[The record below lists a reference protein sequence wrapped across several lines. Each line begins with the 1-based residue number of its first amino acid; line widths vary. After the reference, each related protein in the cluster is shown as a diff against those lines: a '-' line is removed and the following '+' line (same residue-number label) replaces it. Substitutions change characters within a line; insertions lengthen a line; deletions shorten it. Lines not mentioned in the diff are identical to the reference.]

1 MKEQVRGKACPLPI
15 QYDPEKPMQVGG
27 QAVMEGVMMRA
38 PGAVATAVRK
48 PNGDIVVK
56 REVFRSWLE
65 TRPWLATPVLRGAV
79 GLIEMMILGIR
90 TLNWSAE
97 IAVEE
102 EEKAKA
108 EKEGKE
114 VKKASNW
121 ELVLTLVISLI
132 LGVAVF
138 FAVPLILTTWL
149 FDVENSAV
157 SFNLLSGGIR
167 VTILLLYMWGISLL
181 PDVFRLFQYH
191 GAEHKSIFAFEEE
204 QSVDLDRA
212 KSYTT
217 LHPRCGTSFL
227 LIVMVTAIIS
237 FAFVDALIIQLLGY
251 INLPIRILSHLPLI
265 PLVGGLSYEIIK
277 FSARHTETP
286 WGRVLVAPGLW
297 LQHITTKE
305 PDDRQLEVALVS
317 LKSALGLD
325 PLTLLKDEET
335 TYTRCYPSEAAN

>member
-1 MKEQVRGKACPLPI
+1 MKDQGKVKACALPI

-56 REVFRSWLE
+56 REIFKSWLE
-65 TRPWLATPVLRGAV
+65 TYKWLATPVLRGAV
-79 GLIEMMILGIR
+79 GLIEMMILGIK

-108 EKEGKE
+108 EKTGKPM
-114 VKKASNW
+114 KKQSNV
-121 ELVLTLVISLI
+121 ELVLTLAVSLI
-132 LGVAVF
+132 LGVAIF
-138 FAVPLILTTWL
+138 FAIPLVLTTFF
-149 FDVENSAV
+149 FDVANSAIA
-157 SFNLLSGGIR
+157 FNLISGGIR
-167 VTILLLYMWGISLL
+167 VTLLLLYMWGISKL

-204 QSVDLDRA
+204 MSVELSRA
-212 KSYTT
+212 RSYTT

-237 FAFVDALIIQLLGY
+237 FAFVDTLIIYLLGY

-265 PLVGGLSYEIIK
+265 PVVGGLSYEIIK
-277 FSARHTETP
+277 FSAKHTETS
-286 WGRVLVAPGLW
+286 WGKILVAPGLW
-297 LQHITTKE
+297 LQLITTKE
-305 PDDRQLEVALVS
+305 PDDQQLEVALVA
-317 LKSALGLD
+317 LKSAIGLD
-325 PLTLLKDEET
+325 PLTLLKEDEPV
-335 TYTRCYPSEAAN
+335 YTRVYPAESPA